1 MVNER
6 CQKSD
11 NFCSADTISVELNS
25 PIQIWIFP
33 TTFVKYIHRF
43 SIGEFMSL
51 KGSLESFHFATILQL
66 LSSESKTGVV
76 QVKSGPYKIKII
88 FNQGNIIYAQEMGK
102 KDRLSKT
109 LVKNGI
115 ISLDQLKKCLGKA
128 QEKKIPL
135 GSYLVGKGY
144 ISRETL
150 VRFVSIQVEEI
161 LYEPFLWK
169 KGTFEYKSAGFNLDG
184 MVAVNLNV
192 MKIILE
198 GSRRIDEMS
207 IVRKLIPSDK
217 LIFKVSTK
225 GGQGSLN
232 LNSNEWRILS
242 LNDGVRTVREV
253 IQISGYDEFAVYR
266 LLNSLNA
273 SGLIE
278 KLEKAPF
285 EKKKEVTDQDN
296 GYAGIIAMYN
306 DILHVI
312 RKNLEPVLGE
322 KTFVFL
328 EECKPAASTMQ
339 KKLLNNFDPRKSAS
353 HNIKNVIQCMQ
364 GFNQFEEG
372 CQFLINSFNEFY
384 LNLINKLEGVL
395 DKKMTHNLVIDLK
408 DVLMDAHKYQM
419 GGIQN
424 KKRVITNIRTAL
436 GTAEK

>member
-1 MVNER
+1 
-6 CQKSD
+6 
-11 NFCSADTISVELNS
+11 
-25 PIQIWIFP
+25 
-33 TTFVKYIHRF
+33 
-43 SIGEFMSL
+43 MSL

-66 LSSESKTGVV
+66 LCSENKTGVV

-102 KDRLSKT
+102 KDRLSQT

-115 ISLDQLKKCLGKA
+115 ISSDQLKKCLSKA
-128 QEKKIPL
+128 REKKMPL
-135 GSYLVGKGY
+135 GRHLVERGF
-144 ISRETL
+144 ISHETL
-150 VRFVSIQVEEI
+150 IRFVSIQVEEI

-169 KGTFEYKSAGFNLDG
+169 KGTFEYKSAGLNLDG

-207 IVRKLIPSDK
+207 ILKKLIPSEQ
-217 LIFKVSTK
+217 LIFKASAK

-242 LNDGVRTVREV
+242 LNDGVRTVRKV
-253 IQISGYDEFAVYR
+253 IQMSGYDEFAVYR
-266 LLNSLNA
+266 LLNSLSA

-278 KLEKAPF
+278 KLEKTPF
-285 EKKKEVTDQDN
+285 EKRAEVTDRNDD
-296 GYAGIIAMYN
+296 YAGIIAMYN
-306 DILHVI
+306 DILYAI

-339 KKLLNNFDPRKSAS
+339 KKLLNNFDPKKSAS

-364 GFNQFEEG
+364 EFNGFEEG
-372 CQFLINSFNEFY
+372 YRFLINSFNEFC
-384 LNLINKLEGVL
+384 LNLLNKLEGVL
-395 DKKMTHNLVIDLK
+395 DKKMTQNLVIELK
-408 DVLMDAHKYQM
+408 NVLIDAHKYQM

-424 KKRVITNIRTAL
+424 KKRVIKDIRTAL